1 MASAGVGG
9 FWAEFISRSW
19 IATSMR
25 NLAAVAILLS
35 LHTVDCRG
43 QTTIVGASTPVK
55 RALGEI
61 NLRLTPLRW
70 SNLSGFSDL
79 LASLHTRRQANR
91 LPKAR
96 LTRNAGTD

>member
-1 MASAGVGG
+1 MASAGMGG
-9 FWAEFISRSW
+9 FWAEFINRSW

-43 QTTIVGASTPVK
+43 QTTIVGANTPVK

-61 NLRLTPLRW
+61 KPSFNSARMEQSLKVLRL
-70 SNLSGFSDL
+70 SGL
-79 LASLHTRRQANR
+79 LARQ
-91 LPKAR
+91 
-96 LTRNAGTD
+96 NAGTPDAKGSF